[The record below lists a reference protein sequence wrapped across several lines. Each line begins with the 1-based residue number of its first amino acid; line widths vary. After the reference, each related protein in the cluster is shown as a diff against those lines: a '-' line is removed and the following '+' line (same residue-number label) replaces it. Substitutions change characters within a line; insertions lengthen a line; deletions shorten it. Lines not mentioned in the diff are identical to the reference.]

1 MKEYIEELTSRRN
14 ALISHIEYL
23 ESDAVMADGQAYYA
37 IKDKIAKAWN
47 QVNQVNVE
55 IDRFTFVGP
64 RMPEWVRAERNQK
77 VLDEARKSRIQS
89 TLEKLEK
96 FFSKNNGDNN

>member
-1 MKEYIEELTSRRN
+1 MKEYIEELISRRN

-23 ESDAVMADGQAYYA
+23 ESDAVMADGRAYYA

-47 QVNQVNVE
+47 QVNQMNAE

-77 VLDEARKSRIQS
+77 VLDESRKSRIQS
-89 TLEKLEK
+89 ALEKIEK
-96 FFSKNNGDNN
+96 LFGKINRSI

>member
-1 MKEYIEELTSRRN
+1 MKEYIEELISRRN

-37 IKDKIAKAWN
+37 IKDKIAKAWT
-47 QVNQVNVE
+47 QVNQMNAE

-77 VLDEARKSRIQS
+77 VLDESRKSRIQS
-89 TLEKLEK
+89 ALEKIEK
-96 FFSKNNGDNN
+96 LFGKINRSI

>member
-1 MKEYIEELTSRRN
+1 MKEYIEELISRKN
-14 ALISHIEYL
+14 SLIAHIEYL

-37 IKDKIAKAWN
+37 IKHKIAKAQD
-47 QVNQVNVE
+47 QVNQICTE

-77 VLDEARKSRIQS
+77 VLDEARKSRVQS
-89 TLEKLEK
+89 ALEKLEK
-96 FFSKNNGDNN
+96 FFSKK